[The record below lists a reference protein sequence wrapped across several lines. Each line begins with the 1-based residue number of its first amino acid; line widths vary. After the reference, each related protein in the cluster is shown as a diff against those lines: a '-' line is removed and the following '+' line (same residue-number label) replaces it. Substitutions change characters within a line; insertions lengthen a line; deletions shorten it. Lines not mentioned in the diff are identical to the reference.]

1 MPSHVTEVSPMFPRR
16 PALARRFAW
25 MLVPLSLLAA
35 TAAWAGPKEDMKA
48 LSVKFL
54 SLRSYHAV
62 MQSDDKRMQKME
74 MDFVAPNRYRM
85 NMPMG
90 TQYVIGDTMYMAID
104 GRTMKIPMPKGTVTQ
119 WRESDRAFRE
129 VEQMQVES
137 LGSEIVNGKPARKY
151 RMTRTEGK
159 APGTTLLWVGSDGYP
174 IKIETTGTAGKR
186 ATTMTVHYSRFNDPS
201 IRIEP
206 PR

>member
-1 MPSHVTEVSPMFPRR
+1 MFPRR

-85 NMPMG
+85 QMPMG

-129 VEQMQVES
+129 VEQMQVEA

-159 APGTTLLWVGSDGYP
+159 APGTTLLWVGADGYP

-186 ATTMTVHYSRFNDPS
+186 ATTMTVHYSRFNDPG

-206 PR
+206 PK